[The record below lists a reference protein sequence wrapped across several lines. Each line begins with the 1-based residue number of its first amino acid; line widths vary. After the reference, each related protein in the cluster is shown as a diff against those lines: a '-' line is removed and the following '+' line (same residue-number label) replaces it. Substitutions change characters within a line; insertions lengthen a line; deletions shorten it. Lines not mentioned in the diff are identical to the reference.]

1 MNNGNMCKVQVYD
14 GAVGEYTVKYG
25 DHELNVTVD

>member
-1 MNNGNMCKVQVYD
+1 MNNGNMCKIQVHD
-14 GAVGEYTVKYG
+14 GAVGGYTVKYG